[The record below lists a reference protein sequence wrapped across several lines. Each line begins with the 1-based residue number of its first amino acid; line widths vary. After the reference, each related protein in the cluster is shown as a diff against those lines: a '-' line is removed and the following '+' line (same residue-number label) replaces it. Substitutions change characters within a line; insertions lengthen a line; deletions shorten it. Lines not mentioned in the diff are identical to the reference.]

1 MSSPQRRIAGQY
13 RLVRELAGGG
23 FGRIWQ
29 AHDEHLDVDVAVKE
43 VWFPPAIDPAE
54 HSRRLEYAAREARNA
69 AKLRGHPHIVP
80 VYSVVIEDD
89 RPWIVMELVR
99 GGSLADRLVRG
110 PLPPKEVADVAEAM
124 LKALDAAR
132 KARVVHR
139 DVKPANIMLADDGRI
154 LLTDFG
160 IAAHQDDTRLTT
172 VGNVVGTPEYLAP
185 ECINGAVAGPASD
198 LFALGVTLYRAAEG
212 KSPFRRETDTAALG
226 AVATQQPPPMK
237 KADGL
242 ESLIF
247 GLLDKDP
254 EKRLTDAAALERL
267 RGWRTGQKPPD
278 DSPFVVV
285 WTGREPLDTYAE
297 KLPDQRFSQTFT
309 GWFGT
314 RRFAVPEVR
323 SGWVLHVGPEYIMT
337 TDSAERYEFTWDQ
350 ILHISIREV
359 QDWGPHQFT
368 VLYLTFMPGYES
380 PLLKPAGWP
389 YPKTSPSESILKCPV
404 CVLGPMAPEQR
415 AELSEAL
422 ARYGGRRWKPI
433 AGTAEKFITRIRGW
447 RR

>member
-1 MSSPQRRIAGQY
+1 MSSPQRRIADQY

-69 AKLRGHPHIVP
+69 AKLRSHPHIVP

-99 GGSLADRLVRG
+99 GGSLADRLAQG
-110 PLPPKEVADVAEAM
+110 SLPPKDVADVAEAM
-124 LKALDAAR
+124 LKALNAAH

-172 VGNVVGTPEYLAP
+172 VGNVIGTPEYLAP
-185 ECINGAVAGPASD
+185 ERINGAEAGPASD

-212 KSPFRRETDTAALG
+212 KSPFRRETDTATLG

-242 ESLIF
+242 ESLVF

-254 EKRLTDAAALERL
+254 DRRLTAEAALERL

-278 DSPFVVV
+278 DGPFEAV
-285 WTGREPLDTYAE
+285 WTGKEPLDAYAE
-297 KLPDQRFSQTFT
+297 KLPNPRSSQTYA

-314 RRFAVPEVR
+314 RKFAVPEVR
-323 SGWVLHVGPEYIMT
+323 SGWVLHVGPKYIMT
-337 TDSAERYEFTWDQ
+337 TDSTVRREFTWDR
-350 ILHISIREV
+350 ILYISIREFRN
-359 QDWGPHQFT
+359 WGPYQFT
-368 VLYLTFMPGYES
+368 VLYLTFMPGSEPS
-380 PLLKPAGWP
+380 LLKPAGWP
-389 YPKTSPSESILKCPV
+389 YPKAPLSESVPGVPV
-404 CVLGPMAPEQR
+404 CVLGPMTPEQR

-422 ARYGGRRWKPI
+422 GRYGGRRWKPF
-433 AGTAEKFITRIRGW
+433 ARVANEFITRIRGW